1 MNLIQVQEH
10 LKDMPMRNVLEY
22 ANGKSAQVP
31 PYLALGELNRR
42 KQMEQSA
49 KAPQAPDGTVKERL
63 EKELTGQATDLM
75 QAGAARQAQSNEAMQ
90 QGIMAQPQPV
100 PEGTPQPPQLEE
112 EMPQMA
118 GGGLTALPVKDM
130 FKFAEGGGIVAF
142 AEGDAVVD
150 QAARDL
156 QAAQQRLQSFENKTY
171 KNLTERQQDVAAIEA
186 AKADVARAED
196 RMASASAAGMD
207 TRPVGVMG
215 RPFSEPVRNAQQQAA
230 ARVQPTFSPD
240 NQSAA
245 ETARLLR
252 QNAGPPM
259 GLASVA
265 QPAVPPMPSM
275 AVPGGIS
282 SAMPKPPTIT
292 APDPDAYDKK
302 LAAFKQAN
310 PGLAGSEFQ
319 ALIEKLSKQDE
330 ADRARFAAQEKGRA
344 QSDFFRALIDAGEAT
359 RGQKGIG
366 ALFAGFGRSAGAA
379 QAAADERENAQMKMR
394 REQDLGMAK
403 IRAELEAAR
412 RAEAR
417 GDFESAFKHRQDA
430 EKIGMEL
437 QQKEF
442 ANKMDIAKLKEQA
455 RGNTIQAATAN
466 RDPQVIQIAKYLQ
479 STGMSVPESLE
490 RAPSF
495 ISGAQYQTADVRQQ
509 QAISKAYEEE
519 RPHNPA
525 YIPIMAKTPEE
536 RQKMLKENQEAYD
549 RVRARFGLG
558 PQGQQTDPNT
568 PTPGFGQARPK

>member
-22 ANGKSAQVP
+22 ANGKSPQVP

-142 AEGDAVVD
+142 SNGDVVD
-150 QAARDL
+150 EFSAANPE
-156 QAAQQRLQSFENKTY
+156 FY
-171 KNLTERQQDVAAIEA
+171 KPQLEQNVIKNEERQRIQSQKELMDKIKFLETAAPEVAERL
-186 AKADVARAED
+186 KRERA
-196 RMASASAAGMD
+196 
-207 TRPVGVMG
+207 
-215 RPFSEPVRNAQQQAA
+215 SELPQAA
-230 ARVQPTFSPD
+230 AAPAKQGIAYDPATATRRRDFEG
-240 NQSAA
+240 AA
-245 ETARLLR
+245 PR
-252 QNAGPPM
+252 
-259 GLASVA
+259 
-265 QPAVPPMPSM
+265 PPMPSM

-282 SAMPKPPTIT
+282 SAMPTPPKIT

-302 LAAFKQAN
+302 LAAVKQAN

-319 ALIEKLSKQDE
+319 ALIDKLSKQDE

-417 GDFESAFKHRQDA
+417 GDFEAAFKHRQDA

-437 QQKEF
+437 KQKEF
-442 ANKMDIAKLKEQA
+442 ANQE
-455 RGNTIQAATAN
+455 NVT
-466 RDPQVIQIAKYLQ
+466 
-479 STGMSVPESLE
+479 
-490 RAPSF
+490 
-495 ISGAQYQTADVRQQ
+495 SGAYQT
-509 QAISKAYEEE
+509 
-519 RPHNPA
+519 
-525 YIPIMAKTPEE
+525 
-536 RQKMLKENQEAYD
+536 
-549 RVRARFGLG
+549 
-558 PQGQQTDPNT
+558 
-568 PTPGFGQARPK
+568 

>member
-1 MNLIQVQEH
+1 M
-10 LKDMPMRNVLEY
+10 
-22 ANGKSAQVP
+22 
-31 PYLALGELNRR
+31 
-42 KQMEQSA
+42 
-49 KAPQAPDGTVKERL
+49 
-63 EKELTGQATDLM
+63 
-75 QAGAARQAQSNEAMQ
+75 
-90 QGIMAQPQPV
+90 
-100 PEGTPQPPQLEE
+100 
-112 EMPQMA
+112 
-118 GGGLTALPVKDM
+118 
-130 FKFAEGGGIVAF
+130 
-142 AEGDAVVD
+142 
-150 QAARDL
+150 
-156 QAAQQRLQSFENKTY
+156 
-171 KNLTERQQDVAAIEA
+171 
-186 AKADVARAED
+186 
-196 RMASASAAGMD
+196 
-207 TRPVGVMG
+207 
-215 RPFSEPVRNAQQQAA
+215 
-230 ARVQPTFSPD
+230 
-240 NQSAA
+240 
-245 ETARLLR
+245 
-252 QNAGPPM
+252 
-259 GLASVA
+259 
-265 QPAVPPMPSM
+265 
-275 AVPGGIS
+275 
-282 SAMPKPPTIT
+282 T

-319 ALIEKLSKQDE
+319 ALMEKLAKQDE
-330 ADRARFAAQEKGRA
+330 ADRARFITQEKARS

-366 ALFAGFGRSAGAA
+366 ALFAGFGRSSGAA
-379 QAAADERENAQMKMR
+379 QAAADERENAQMKIR

-437 QQKEF
+437 KQKEF
-442 ANKMDIAKLKEQA
+442 ANQMDIAKLKEQA
-455 RGNTIQAATAN
+455 RGNSIQAATAN

-519 RPHNPA
+519 RPHDPKMIQ
-525 YIPIMAKTPEE
+525 YMAKTPEE

>member
-1 MNLIQVQEH
+1 MNLIQIQEH
-10 LKDMPMRNVLEY
+10 LKDMPIRAVMEY

-49 KAPQAPDGTVKERL
+49 KTPSPPDSSVKERL
-63 EKELTGQATDLM
+63 EKELTGQAADLM

-118 GGGLTALPVKDM
+118 GGGLTALPVNDM
-130 FKFAEGGGIVAF
+130 FKFAGGGGVVAF
-142 AEGDAVVD
+142 ADEGLVVD
-150 QAARDL
+150 QAEQAAREARNNLRQYSLRQQQQDP
-156 QAAQQRLQSFENKTY
+156 QGFAAAQQAAAAADAALNDARRAAFSTESGPAGALGKTMGIPI
-171 KNLTERQQDVAAIEA
+171 RD
-186 AKADVARAED
+186 AK
-196 RMASASAAGMD
+196 
-207 TRPVGVMG
+207 
-215 RPFSEPVRNAQQQAA
+215 QQAA
-230 ARVQPTFSPD
+230 ARIQPTFSPD
-240 NQSAA
+240 DQSAA
-245 ETARLLR
+245 ETARLTR
-252 QNAGPPM
+252 QNAGSPM
-259 GLASVA
+259 GIASVA
-265 QPAVPPMPSM
+265 SPPMPPM
-275 AVPGGIS
+275 PAPAVGGIPAS
-282 SAMPKPPTIT
+282 IRMPGAPSIT
-292 APDPDAYDKK
+292 APDVEAYDTK
-302 LAAFKQAN
+302 LAEFKRKN
-310 PGLAGSEFQ
+310 PGLAGSEYQ
-319 ALIEKLSKQDE
+319 ALIERISKQDE

-366 ALFAGFGRSAGAA
+366 ALFAGFGRSSTAA
-379 QAAADERENAQMKMR
+379 QAAADERENAQMKLR

-417 GDFESAFKHRQDA
+417 GDFEAAFKHRQDA
-430 EKIGMEL
+430 EKIGMDL
-437 QQKEF
+437 KQKEF
-442 ANKMDIAKLKEQA
+442 SNQMEIAKLKEQA
-455 RGNTIQAATAN
+455 RGNTIQAASAL

-519 RPHNPA
+519 RPHDPKM
-525 YIPIMAKTPEE
+525 IPYMAKTPEE
-536 RQKMLKENQEAYD
+536 RQKMLKENQDAYD

-558 PQGQQTDPNT
+558 PQGQQTDPNA
-568 PTPGFGQARPK
+568 PSPGFKRASRE

>member
-142 AEGDAVVD
+142 SNGDAVVD
-150 QAARDL
+150 EFSAANPEFYNAQL
-156 QAAQQRLQSFENKTY
+156 QQNVI
-171 KNLTERQQDVAAIEA
+171 KNEERQRIQSQKELMDKIKFLETAAPEIAERL
-186 AKADVARAED
+186 KRERA
-196 RMASASAAGMD
+196 
-207 TRPVGVMG
+207 
-215 RPFSEPVRNAQQQAA
+215 SELPQAA
-230 ARVQPTFSPD
+230 AAPARQGIAYDPATATLRRDFEG
-240 NQSAA
+240 AA
-245 ETARLLR
+245 PR
-252 QNAGPPM
+252 
-259 GLASVA
+259 
-265 QPAVPPMPSM
+265 PPMPSM

-282 SAMPKPPTIT
+282 SAMPTPPKIT

-319 ALIEKLSKQDE
+319 ALIDKLSKQDE

-366 ALFAGFGRSAGAA
+366 SLFAGFGRSAGAA
-379 QAAADERENAQMKMR
+379 QAAADERENAQMKIR

-490 RAPSF
+490 RAPSLA
-495 ISGAQYQTADVRQQ
+495 SGAQYITADVRQQ
-509 QAISKAYEEE
+509 KAIADAYEVE
-519 RPHNPA
+519 RPHDPKMIQ
-525 YIPIMAKTPEE
+525 YMAKTPEE

>member
-118 GGGLTALPVKDM
+118 GGGLTALPVNDM

-142 AEGDAVVD
+142 SNGDAVVD
-150 QAARDL
+150 EFSAANPEFYN
-156 QAAQQRLQSFENKTY
+156 AQLEQNVIKNAERQRLKDQKDLVDKIKF
-171 KNLTERQQDVAAIEA
+171 L
-186 AKADVARAED
+186 
-196 RMASASAAGMD
+196 
-207 TRPVGVMG
+207 
-215 RPFSEPVRNAQQQAA
+215 
-230 ARVQPTFSPD
+230 
-240 NQSAA
+240 
-245 ETARLLR
+245 ETAAPEVAERLKR
-252 QNAGPPM
+252 ER
-259 GLASVA
+259 ASELP
-265 QPAVPPMPSM
+265 QPAVAPAKQGIAYDPATATRRSDFAGAAPMPPMPAM
-275 AVPGGIS
+275 GVPGGIS

-366 ALFAGFGRSAGAA
+366 ALFAGFGKSSGAA
-379 QAAADERENAQMKMR
+379 QAAADERENAQMKIR

-417 GDFESAFKHRQDA
+417 GDFEAAFKHKQDA

-442 ANKMDIAKLKEQA
+442 ANQVELTKLKQQDRA
-455 RGNTIQAATAN
+455 SNIQAANVN
-466 RDPQVIQIAKYLQ
+466 RDPEVIRIAKYLQ
-479 STGMSVPESLE
+479 STGVSVPESLE
-490 RAPSF
+490 RAPSLA
-495 ISGAQYQTADVRQQ
+495 SGAQYLTADVRQQ
-509 QAISKAYEEE
+509 KAIADAYEVE
-519 RPHNPA
+519 RPHDPKMIQ
-525 YIPIMAKTPEE
+525 YMAKTPEE

-558 PQGQQTDPNT
+558 PQGQQTDPNV

>member
-142 AEGDAVVD
+142 SNGDVVD
-150 QAARDL
+150 EFSAANPEFYNAQL
-156 QAAQQRLQSFENKTY
+156 QQNVI
-171 KNLTERQQDVAAIEA
+171 KNEERQRIQSQKELMEKIKFLETAAPEIAERL
-186 AKADVARAED
+186 KRERA
-196 RMASASAAGMD
+196 
-207 TRPVGVMG
+207 
-215 RPFSEPVRNAQQQAA
+215 SELPQAA
-230 ARVQPTFSPD
+230 APVKQGIAYDPATATRRRDFEG
-240 NQSAA
+240 AA
-245 ETARLLR
+245 PR
-252 QNAGPPM
+252 
-259 GLASVA
+259 
-265 QPAVPPMPSM
+265 PPMPSM

-366 ALFAGFGRSAGAA
+366 SLFAGFGRSAGAA
-379 QAAADERENAQMKMR
+379 QAAADERENAQMKIR

-455 RGNTIQAATAN
+455 RGNTIQAANVN
-466 RDPQVIQIAKYLQ
+466 RDPEIIRIAKYLQ
-479 STGMSVPESLE
+479 SQGASVPESLE
-490 RAPSF
+490 RAPSLA
-495 ISGAQYQTADVRQQ
+495 SGAQYITADVRQQ

-519 RPHNPA
+519 RPHDPKMIQ
-525 YIPIMAKTPEE
+525 YMAKTPEE

-549 RVRARFGLG
+549 RVRAHFGLG